1 MRLSSTRTCVAGQC
15 SRSSMFVMGLVLVLF
30 GVRSRRRSARK
41 PLMLQ
46 DQKRGNPSRLFT
58 LVGRLKEYR
67 RIVARYDKLAESYL
81 AFVHLAIRLW
91 L

>member
-1 MRLSSTRTCVAGQC
+1 MLPDRHD
-15 SRSSMFVMGLVLVLF
+15 
-30 GVRSRRRSARK
+30 K

-67 RIVARYDKLAESYL
+67 RIAAHYDKLAECYL